1 MSPDNLR
8 QFEEQLKRV
17 RPTSLDTS
25 ISRRIQKDLRVALR
39 RKRLARF
46 RTSAGWAG
54 LAVAATVLITFGV
67 LLFNGRLN
75 LDQVVPGTPVAL
87 KIDPDPVVSDPSTE
101 EDPFKQ
107 VLTENNLQSRIDEG
121 IVFLKNGMTAR
132 RYRYQFVDRVVW
144 ENPADGAM
152 VELEVPRDE
161 IVLIPVQTF

>member
-1 MSPDNLR
+1 MSPDKFK
-8 QFEEQLKRV
+8 QFEEQLKQL
-17 RPTSLDTS
+17 RPVS
-25 ISRRIQKDLRVALR
+25 IDQKLSGRIQNDLRRALR
-39 RKRLARF
+39 RKRMAQF
-46 RTSAGWAG
+46 RSSAGWAG
-54 LAVAATVLITFGV
+54 LAVAASIMITFGF
-67 LLFNGRLN
+67 LLFNGRLS
-75 LDQVVPGTPVAL
+75 LDQVVPVIPVAME
-87 KIDPDPVVSDPSTE
+87 IDPDPVVSDPSTSE
-101 EDPFKQ
+101 GPFKQ